1 MTTLDFPRIWER
13 IAMWDT
19 EFEQLL
25 RGFLPYLAGDEPLA
39 ADDSLRD
46 LGLDSMAAVELLS
59 SVETLYGRRL
69 DDDALTLAT
78 FETPATLWRA
88 VTAITA

>member
-1 MTTLDFPRIWER
+1 
-13 IAMWDT
+13 MWDT

-25 RGFLPYLAGDEPLA
+25 RSFLPYLASDEPLS

-59 SVETLYGRRL
+59 AVENLYGARL

-78 FETPATLWRA
+78 FETPATLWHAVAAIRA
-88 VTAITA
+88 